1 MNELIFIDIHCHSK
15 RILYPDSPPEELAG
29 AMTEGGVSASVL
41 NVVPD
46 GPLLAFVEG
55 GVSVSEPTDNR
66 QIARYVDQV
75 FGIIDTM
82 TAAGEIRVAANS
94 RDLST
99 IAGAGGP
106 GIVVGIEG
114 ADHIEGDLDRID
126 FDFHRRNVRQI
137 GLVHYKPSDL
147 ADNQTEPERHGGLS
161 PLGRAAVRR
170 CNDLGIVVDL
180 AHLSEKAMRDVIDC
194 SAAPV
199 VCSHTSIRHAGD
211 SSVRLLPGEI
221 ADMIAGTGGLVGV
234 WPNSTIFPS
243 LESYAEGLAR
253 LADRIGV
260 DHIAIGTDRAGLQTS
275 LFLSYASAKQLSG
288 HLLATGFSEAEAV
301 KILGSNYLRVFQ
313 AVESLASR

>member
-1 MNELIFIDIHCHSK
+1 MNYFKVIDIHCHSK
-15 RILYPDSPPEELAG
+15 RILYPDSPSEDLAG
-29 AMTEGGVSASVL
+29 AMREGGVCASVL

-55 GVSVSEPTDNR
+55 GVSVSAPTDDR

-75 FGIIDTM
+75 FGIIDAM

-94 RDLST
+94 QDLST

-114 ADHIEGDLDRID
+114 ADHIDGDLDRID
-126 FDFHRRNVRQI
+126 FDFYHRSVRQI

-147 ADNQTEPERHGGLS
+147 ADNQSESERHDGLS
-161 PLGRAAVRR
+161 ALGRAAVRR

-180 AHLSEKAMRDVIDC
+180 AHLSEKAMRDVIGC
-194 SAAPV
+194 SGAPV
-199 VCSHTSIRHAGD
+199 ICSHTSIRSIGD
-211 SSVRLLPGEI
+211 TNARLLPGEI

-234 WPNSTIFPS
+234 WPNSTIFPT
-243 LESYAEGLAR
+243 LADYVDGLAR

-260 DHIAIGTDRAGLQTS
+260 DAVAVGTDRAGLQTS
-275 LFLSYASAKQLSG
+275 LLPNYAPALQLSD
-288 HLLATGFSEAEAV
+288 HLLDRGFSQTETAE
-301 KILGSNYLRVFQ
+301 ILGGNYLRVFQ
-313 AVESLASR
+313 AVENAASR